1 MGLGKVRSVNLE
13 VTGATRTVTGAPQR
27 AAQGNM
33 RVTWIAFGLWAGLAA
48 SAVLF
53 QGCAGTKSAESKSG
67 KSGPSAVKVDEAA
80 DLSELSKAVK
90 TQDDA
95 AVLNLLLGYRMLL
108 LKNPDANSLDKET
121 LKKSRQAYDR
131 LEAALRH
138 GGLQSQSQDGGERVY
153 TVTNEEKLSLQEV
166 IRSASAAAEKD
177 ARDGDWEKAKARWKE
192 IVQSKTAVTF
202 TMEEAQWGLTL
213 ADALQSALPDSIK
226 KRLKEVN
233 ESYAADM
240 NHEEIGKQVKVLLEA
255 IPDVKLQRELK
266 KLANRAWE
274 KDKRAGR
281 LTSPQVVQTLPPENL
296 PPVADSVKALPGVTP
311 PAAAAGSGMPTQ
323 AAAPMSPEAAAVAAE
338 ADTLTSQGKYVAA
351 LKSLDKAGDQPWVKE
366 KKNRIGDR
374 FCEDKRRS
382 AANSFKDFKKA
393 SDDSMK
399 RILLKRT
406 ASDLDSCLF
415 YFPELSVSQKVRK
428 NREMVETELKKLKP

>member
-1 MGLGKVRSVNLE
+1 MDALKSGGAIMIIRKKSGGGMGLGNMW
-13 VTGATRTVTGAPQR
+13 VTR
-27 AAQGNM
+27 AGDKLAVAVM
-33 RVTWIAFGLWAGLAA
+33 GLAA
-48 SAVLF
+48 SSLLLL
-53 QGCAGTKSAESKSG
+53 GCAGTKQAEPKSG
-67 KSGPSAVKVDEAA
+67 KAGASSVQVNEGA

-108 LKNPDANSLDKET
+108 INNPDAKNLDKET

-138 GGLQSQSQDGGERVY
+138 GGMKSQPQDGGERVY
-153 TVTNEEKLSLQEV
+153 TVTNQDKLSLQEV
-166 IRSASAAAEKD
+166 ILSASAAADKD
-177 ARDGDWEKAKARWKE
+177 ARAGDWEKARARWKE
-192 IVQSKTAVTF
+192 IVQSKTAVAF

-213 ADALQSALPDSIK
+213 ADALQSTLPDSIK
-226 KRLKEVN
+226 KRLKDVN
-233 ESYAADM
+233 ESYAADLS
-240 NHEEIGKQVKVLLEA
+240 HDEIGKQVKVLLDQ

-281 LTSPQVVQTLPPENL
+281 ITSPQVVQTSPPDM
-296 PPVADSVKALPGVTP
+296 PPTADSVKALPGVSTP
-311 PAAAAGSGMPTQ
+311 TAGAGNQ
-323 AAAPMSPEAAAVAAE
+323 ASAPMSPEAAAVASE
-338 ADTLTSQGKYVAA
+338 ADTLSSQGKYVAA
-351 LKSLDKAGDQPWVKE
+351 LKALDKAGDQPWVKD
-366 KKNRIGDR
+366 KKTQIGDR

-393 SDDSMK
+393 SDDSVK
-399 RILLKRT
+399 RMLLKRT

-415 YFPELSVSQKVRK
+415 YFPDLSVSQKVRK